1 MRIVWEII
9 EYLVCFV
16 ETYIAYKVLEIFFP
30 ARNSRKKQKE
40 MIILAL
46 VGAVVTRICN
56 QISLFSY
63 FTIFISVFYSS
74 VSGMYIY
81 RAKCIQVLSIIS
93 FYGLCLCGL
102 DFLVM
107 TTISSF
113 YKDIDML
120 NYLLMEMS
128 SLRIGV
134 IFFTKILWVA
144 IYLVLK
150 KYLKKIS
157 FTIKGT
163 YATLLTSVIGFCG
176 FIFLAEQ
183 AMQIFNYTVPW
194 VWFMFICIL
203 VLIVLVFYFMI
214 EQQKEK
220 TALSFMEMQSRL
232 LEDKYKTLNDVYM
245 ENAKLYHDLNN
256 HLNTLYQLL
265 EEKQGEAA
273 KAYIKEISKPIL
285 KLSKTIWTGV
295 DVVDVIINS
304 KLEKMEQLGI
314 EADINVEYP
323 SECNITPNDMC
334 TILSNLLDNAIEAA
348 AETEQKGCVCLTVRR
363 INYLLLIKVTNP
375 CSEHIK
381 SFEDIPKTTKANKNL
396 HGWGLRS
403 VRDTVEKYSGT
414 LECGAQDGVFT
425 VKIMMQ
431 WEKKAKIV

>member
-134 IFFTKILWVA
+134 IFLQR
-144 IYLVLK
+144 Y
-150 KYLKKIS
+150 Y
-157 FTIKGT
+157 G
-163 YATLLTSVIGFCG
+163 
-176 FIFLAEQ
+176 
-183 AMQIFNYTVPW
+183 
-194 VWFMFICIL
+194 
-203 VLIVLVFYFMI
+203 
-214 EQQKEK
+214 
-220 TALSFMEMQSRL
+220 
-232 LEDKYKTLNDVYM
+232 
-245 ENAKLYHDLNN
+245 
-256 HLNTLYQLL
+256 
-265 EEKQGEAA
+265 
-273 KAYIKEISKPIL
+273 
-285 KLSKTIWTGV
+285 
-295 DVVDVIINS
+295 
-304 KLEKMEQLGI
+304 
-314 EADINVEYP
+314 
-323 SECNITPNDMC
+323 
-334 TILSNLLDNAIEAA
+334 
-348 AETEQKGCVCLTVRR
+348 
-363 INYLLLIKVTNP
+363 
-375 CSEHIK
+375 
-381 SFEDIPKTTKANKNL
+381 
-396 HGWGLRS
+396 
-403 VRDTVEKYSGT
+403 
-414 LECGAQDGVFT
+414 
-425 VKIMMQ
+425 
-431 WEKKAKIV
+431 